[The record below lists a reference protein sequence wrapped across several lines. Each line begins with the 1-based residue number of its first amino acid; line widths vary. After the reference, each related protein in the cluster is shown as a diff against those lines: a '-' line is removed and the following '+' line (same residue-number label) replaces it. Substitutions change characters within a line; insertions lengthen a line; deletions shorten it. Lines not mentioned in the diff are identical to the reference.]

1 MAPGKQS
8 LASEPIPKSVERV
21 LNAAKT
27 REEYA
32 ERKRKGE
39 AGDDHGPAHKKQKV
53 DKETSRMPKIKPGE
67 SLQHFNK

>member
-1 MAPGKQS
+1 LAPGKQN
-8 LASEPIPKSVERV
+8 LASEPIPKSIERV

-32 ERKRKGE
+32 ERKRKGQ
-39 AGDDHGPAHKKQKV
+39 AGDDGPAQKKQKV
-53 DKETSRMPKIKPGE
+53 DKEVSRMPKIKPGE